1 MSQNPVSQSAAVST
15 GQAPPGNPSRDRA
28 TLILFTLLVTC
39 LYADQNLLAPSLTL
53 VGDEFG
59 FTRAEIDQKLGAD
72 VNLIF
77 WMLGGAV
84 TLIIG
89 YLADRADLTK
99 RFNRKW
105 MLVSVSFVS
114 ALACLGSGLSTS
126 YEQLYWSR
134 ALTGLGIG
142 GSFPL
147 MYSLIG
153 DYYPPNK
160 RASANATIGLATGL
174 GIAIGQLMAGMIA
187 TTQGWRQPFIY
198 VAGATFVMIFLF
210 SVIAREPRR
219 GQQEA
224 GLKELLES
232 GGTYEERIRLED
244 LPALFKVRSNLMI
257 FMQALP
263 GTIPWGVFF
272 VYLNDYYAHDKGFSV
287 EQATL
292 LVMVIGGAAIAGGF
306 IGGLIGQRAFNVAP
320 KYLPLVCASTT
331 LAGVIP
337 MAILISYPVSPG
349 ASMVGPMTVGI
360 LTGVLIAVT
369 GPNVYTMLINVN
381 PPEHRGS
388 AFSLLNLFNDL
399 GRGFGAWVV
408 GTMAASWGRV
418 TAFHVANL
426 MWVFC
431 GAVLILMMRAF
442 PQDEQEMQR
451 KLAESSQRKR
461 GSDA

>member
-1 MSQNPVSQSAAVST
+1 MSPSPASPPRGSPSAPSSS
-15 GQAPPGNPSRDRA
+15 SRDRA

-39 LYADQNLLAPSLTL
+39 LYADQNLLAPSLSL
-53 VGDEFG
+53 VGAEFG
-59 FTRAEIDQKLGAD
+59 FSRAEIDQKLGAD

-84 TLIIG
+84 TMIIG
-89 YLADRADLTK
+89 YLADRSDLTEK
-99 RFNRKW
+99 FNRKW
-105 MLVSVSFVS
+105 LLTTVSFIS
-114 ALACLGSGLSTS
+114 ALACLGSGLAST

-174 GIAIGQLMAGMIA
+174 GIALGQLMAGMIA

-198 VAGATFVMIFLF
+198 VAAATIVMVFLF
-210 SVIAREPRR
+210 AIIAKEPKR
-219 GQQEA
+219 GQHEE
-224 GLKELLES
+224 GLKELLEA
-232 GGTYEERIRLED
+232 GGSYEERIRLED
-244 LPALFKVRSNLMI
+244 IPALFKVRSNLMI

-263 GTIPWGVFF
+263 GTVPWGIFF

-287 EQATL
+287 EEATL
-292 LVMVIGGAAIAGGF
+292 LVMVIGGAAIMGGF
-306 IGGLIGQRAFNVAP
+306 IGGLIGQKAFNVQP

-349 ASMVGPMTVGI
+349 TS
-360 LTGVLIAVT
+360 LTGPIVVGVLTGLLIAVT

-399 GRGFGAWVV
+399 GKGFGAWVV

-431 GAVLILMMRAF
+431 GAVLIFMMKTF
-442 PQDEQEMQR
+442 PKDEAELQR
-451 KLAESSQRKR
+451 KLAESTHKR
-461 GSDA
+461 LTGES